1 MRKSTMV
8 CLIVAGALAVVG
20 LAFFAIGISFSGGFI
35 DLNMT
40 TNEYKIKDTFNDI
53 SIHVDTADVR
63 ILYTEDDEC
72 RIECYENP
80 GREQH
85 VASVKDGVLTVER
98 FDQRRW
104 YQKVFDYGKTP
115 AVTVYLPAQLWGDLS
130 IKVSTGDVNLGQNL
144 TFKNIEIKGSTA
156 DITCDAVVED
166 LLKIQVSTGDIDLNG
181 SSGKTVDLAVTTG
194 EIEVNTLI
202 CTDLTVR
209 VSTGDAELSEVICK
223 TFTSTGSTGD
233 LELEHVMAEEFS
245 IERSTGDLNM
255 ERCEAGKIWI
265 KTDTGD
271 VRGTLLSDMVF
282 YVTTDTGKVSVPKS
296 TTGGLC
302 EVTTDTG
309 NITFSVMG
317 K

>member
-85 VASVKDGVLTVER
+85 VPSVKDGVLTVER

-104 YQKVFDYGKTP
+104 YQKLFNYGKSP
-115 AVTVYLPAQLWGDLS
+115 KVTVYLPSQSLGDLS
-130 IKVSTGDVNLGQNL
+130 IKLSTGDVNIAKEF
-144 TFKNIEIKGSTA
+144 TFENIDVKGSTS
-156 DITCDAVVED
+156 DITCDAKAENLIKIHLSTGDIDMNGSSAKIVD
-166 LLKIQVSTGDIDLNG
+166 LSVSTGDI
-181 SSGKTVDLAVTTG
+181 
-194 EIEVNTLI
+194 EVNTLT

-245 IERSTGDLNM
+245 IERSTGALKM
-255 ERCEAGKIWI
+255 ERCDAEKIWI

-309 NITFSVMG
+309 NITFSVIG